1 VVDLAPTAYRTHP
14 AARIER
20 EGDAALARYRRD
32 RDSGAFDEAMAR
44 LDTDEHEA
52 RRPLEAEGWPAHVA
66 VSYLRELSTTWRKAD
81 GGPGRRMLA
90 AALVSRIEVLG
101 AREATIHLTDAAV
114 AHAFAA
120 AIPDRLDVT
129 VQNGRGERTRA
140 HTFQLIVRIRPMRR
154 AALARPSA
162 PSAWA
167 TSMHARRSGAQR

>member
-14 AARIER
+14 VARIER

-52 RRPLEAEGWPAHVA
+52 RHPREAEGWPAHVA
-66 VSYLRELSTTWRKAD
+66 VSYLRDLSTTWRGWRPGSEDA
-81 GGPGRRMLA
+81 GGGR
-90 AALVSRIEVLG
+90 LVSRIEVLG

-129 VQNGRGERTRA
+129 VQNGRGERASASLTQQSLRFVMINRTPRESLPA
-140 HTFQLIVRIRPMRR
+140 T
-154 AALARPSA
+154 ARSA
-162 PSAWA
+162 
-167 TSMHARRSGAQR
+167 